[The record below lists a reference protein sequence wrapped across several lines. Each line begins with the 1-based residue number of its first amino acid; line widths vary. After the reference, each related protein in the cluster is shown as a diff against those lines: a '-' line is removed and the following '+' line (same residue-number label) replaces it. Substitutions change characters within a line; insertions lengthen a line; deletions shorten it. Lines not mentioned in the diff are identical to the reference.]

1 MKFRAATIALLF
13 GLTALVFG
21 ADKWGFIDTSG
32 KTVIHPKFD
41 DIGWFHGG
49 RAIVNLDGKIAFIDR
64 HGEVVARPYYSR
76 GTGKVKAAPKQD
88 YLFVFGFSDGLAEAR
103 TVENTG
109 YVNDS
114 GRTVI
119 EPRFLSGGDFNDGLA
134 PVLTS
139 EHWGYIDRTGRM
151 AIEPRFTLARAF
163 SEGLACVD
171 TGGEDVLGILDHE
184 GARSG
189 YVDKSG
195 KFVIAPV
202 FGKGRRFSE
211 GLAVVRDADTRLFG
225 AVNRK
230 GELVVPCEY
239 IELGDFHDGRAYA
252 RDEDGNHGFLDA
264 TGKGAVA
271 FDFEDAG
278 DFAEE
283 RAAVRTGGEWGY
295 VDKPGKLVIPA
306 QFDDAGS
313 FAEGLA
319 AVKVADKWGFIRPDG
334 TFAISPRFSWDS
346 RRAFSFSEGLC
357 AVPLPE

>member
-1 MKFRAATIALLF
+1 MKSRTAIIALLF

-32 KTVIHPKFD
+32 KTVIRPQFE

-49 RAIVNLDGKIAFIDR
+49 RAIVNLGGGIVFIDR
-64 HGEVVARPYYSR
+64 KGEVVARPAYAR
-76 GTGKVKAAPKQD
+76 GSGKSKPGAKHD
-88 YLFVFGFSDGLAEAR
+88 YMFVFALSDGLAEAR
-103 TVENTG
+103 TAENTG

-163 SEGLACVD
+163 SEGLACAD

-211 GLAVVRDADTRLFG
+211 GLAVVQDAETRLFG
-225 AVNRK
+225 AVNSK
-230 GELVVPCEY
+230 GETVIPCVY
-239 IELGDFHDGRAYA
+239 VELGDFHDGLAYA
-252 RDEDGNHGFLDA
+252 RNEDGNHGFLDA
-264 TGKGAVA
+264 TGKGAVR

-278 DFAEE
+278 DFAEG

-295 VDKPGKLVIPA
+295 VDKSGKLVIPA
-306 QFDDAGS
+306 QFDDACQ
-313 FAEGLA
+313 FAEGFA
-319 AVKVADKWGFIRPDG
+319 AVKVGDQWGFIRPDG